1 MPEPRFLRDP
11 STKNIVSKGTCKVQ
25 PAVFS
30 AGGLFRLASGRM
42 SEVGTS
48 EIQSRR
54 ASNLHIPSGAVIV
67 DGFHQAGRVRG

>member
-1 MPEPRFLRDP
+1 M
-11 STKNIVSKGTCKVQ
+11 Q